1 MAQEGCDDSTKAD
14 WASWAYHE
22 YRRLLDEEM
31 MAVCRTYAEGRPADL
46 SVHEGREAQ
55 KWLTGAHGVVERARE
70 HISMRLRHLA
80 GAREIGAPLQTP
92 RRVYSYQQ
100 QEKRRAKLMA
110 YISAGGRDGHHVR
123 RDRRRPAKRLYRPAY
138 TRRNRGRPGG
148 LDQRVRHLGPGGN
161 AAAFQRS

>member
-100 QEKRRAKLMA
+100 QEKRRARVMA
-110 YISAGGRDGHHVR
+110 YSRTRGARQLGRR
-123 RDRRRPAKRLYRPAY
+123 RDLSWRKGWTLRPKRQEAASKETLPA
-138 TRRNRGRPGG
+138 
-148 LDQRVRHLGPGGN
+148 RVHPAEPR
-161 AAAFQRS
+161 

>member
-55 KWLTGAHGVVERARE
+55 KWLTGAHRVVERA
-70 HISMRLRHLA
+70 
-80 GAREIGAPLQTP
+80 
-92 RRVYSYQQ
+92 
-100 QEKRRAKLMA
+100 
-110 YISAGGRDGHHVR
+110 
-123 RDRRRPAKRLYRPAY
+123 
-138 TRRNRGRPGG
+138 
-148 LDQRVRHLGPGGN
+148 
-161 AAAFQRS
+161 